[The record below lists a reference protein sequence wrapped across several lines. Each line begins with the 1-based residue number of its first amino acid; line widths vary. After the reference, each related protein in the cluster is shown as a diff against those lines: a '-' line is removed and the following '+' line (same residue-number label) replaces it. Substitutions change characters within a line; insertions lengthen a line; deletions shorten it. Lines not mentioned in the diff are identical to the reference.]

1 MTYTIR
7 QASEMTGLTEHT
19 LRYYDR
25 EGLLPLLSRSASG
38 IRLFS
43 QNDID
48 WLGLIC
54 CLKSSGMSIE
64 NIKEFMKLCM
74 EGEKACEEKK
84 EILLKHKN
92 HILEQLKLLN
102 KSLSTIEYKID
113 HYKEIGVFHLEPPT
127 LD

>member
-1 MTYTIR
+1 MTYTIH

-25 EGLLPLLSRSASG
+25 EGLLPQLSRSRSG

-43 QNDID
+43 NNDIE

-64 NIKEFMKLCM
+64 NIKVFINLCM
-74 EGEKACEEKK
+74 QGDKACEEKR
-84 EILLKHKN
+84 EILEKHRE
-92 HILEQLKLLN
+92 HIMNQLKLL
-102 KSLSTIEYKID
+102 KQSLSTIEYKIA
-113 HYKEIGVFHLEPPT
+113 HYKEIGVFHLECQ
-127 LD
+127 